1 MFIMTILYSIIIF
14 STHIVSAGKG
24 KHTRKMNKKK
34 TYQFQKTGHNERSRA
49 LKNISKK

>member
-34 TYQFQKTGHNERSRA
+34 LTSF
-49 LKNISKK
+49 KKQDTMKEAEP